1 MLRLGQ
7 FVFRFRMVPTL
18 VTLLLLPVLVSLGLW
33 QLERA
38 DEKAKLLGTYAR
50 WASGPPLKLDGSVT
64 DPQSLHLRRV
74 LISGKY
80 DTGHQ
85 FLLDNQI
92 HNGRVGYQ
100 VLTPLRFDVGKGA
113 VLVNRGWV
121 PALEYRHQLPDVVA
135 PDDSVMVKGLV
146 ALPYK
151 PALIGGSAASGNIW
165 PRVVQYVDPNQF
177 TELLGLKLLPVVV
190 LMEPGEAHG
199 YVREWK
205 TVSMPPEKHEAYAFQ
220 WFIMALVLCIIY
232 IGVNLRR
239 VKQ

>member
-1 MLRLGQ
+1 MLRLGR

-18 VTLLLLPVLVSLGLW
+18 VTLLLLPILVSLGLW

-38 DEKAKLLGTYAR
+38 EEKAGLLETHAY

-64 DPQSLHLRRV
+64 DPRSLHLRRV
-74 LISGKY
+74 LLTGSY
-80 DTGHQ
+80 DNHHQ
-85 FLLDNQI
+85 FLLDNQV

-100 VLTPLRFDVGKGA
+100 VLTPLRFDQGGAA

-121 PALEYRHQLPDVVA
+121 PAPEYRHQLPDVAA
-135 PDDSVMVKGLV
+135 PDEGVTVKGLV

-151 PALIGGSAASGNIW
+151 PALVRGTAATGNIW
-165 PRVVQYVDPNQF
+165 PRVIQYVDIDQF
-177 TELLGLKLLPVVV
+177 TALSELKLLPVVV
-190 LMEPGEAHG
+190 LMEPGETHG

-220 WFIMALVLCIIY
+220 WFSLALVLCIIY

-239 VKQ
+239 VKH